1 MPILTHHR
9 FTSREYYRMAETG
22 VLPPDARV
30 ELLDGQVLNMSPIG
44 PSHGSAV
51 KRLNNF
57 FSNVSQDRWL
67 LAVQDPIAVD
77 DYSEPQP
84 DLMLLKPAPDFY
96 NKRHPGP
103 DDVHLLIEVSDST
116 LAFDRV
122 EKLPVYGRAGIRE
135 VWIINLPDQTVE
147 IYRDPHYQ
155 GYASTE
161 VLRPGAQARPLA
173 FPDVALEV
181 ADLVRRGQPDS

>member
-1 MPILTHHR
+1 MPTLTHHR

-22 VLPPDARV
+22 VLPPNARV
-30 ELLDGQVLNMSPIG
+30 ELLDGQILNMSPIG

-51 KRLNNF
+51 KRLNDF
-57 FSNVSQDRWL
+57 FSNLPHERWL

-84 DLMLLKPAPDFY
+84 DLMLLKRAPDFY
-96 NKRHPGP
+96 QKRHPGP
-103 DDVHLLIEVSDST
+103 EDVFLLIEVSDST
-116 LAFDRV
+116 LAFDRE

-135 VWIINLPDQTVE
+135 VWIINLPDQAVE
-147 IYRDPHYQ
+147 IFRDPHYE

-161 VLRPGAQARPLA
+161 ILRPGAQARPLA
-173 FPDVALEV
+173 FPDVAVDV
-181 ADLVRRGQPDS
+181 AALLRHGPA